1 MELEHATCDF
11 SQNNIIGEGGFGL
24 VYKGLLLDGSIVA
37 IKRRLHTPTQFFAHE
52 VNWNSEEERFSF
64 LLSSLIHQ
72 FIYCL
77 NFPMGALAPY
87 YEC

>member
-52 VNWNSEEERFSF
+52 VN
-64 LLSSLIHQ
+64 
-72 FIYCL
+72 
-77 NFPMGALAPY
+77 
-87 YEC
+87 

>member
-1 MELEHATCDF
+1 MELEHATCKF

-52 VNWNSEEERFSF
+52 VNYISEEEMFS
-64 LLSSLIHQ
+64 LPSI
-72 FIYCL
+72 
-77 NFPMGALAPY
+77 
-87 YEC
+87 